1 MHNACYLLCI
11 YFCQLAIIKHH
22 EVRLCGANRAWW
34 CLSRCWDKGEAFLW
48 KMKSKKKKKRWWE
61 RVTARITPVG
71 KKVEPALPGADRE
84 LIQRAT
90 SPLCCNRALMFI
102 HFGIMAKR
110 STEVCL
116 QKFPNSHNGMRA
128 KDTIIIQG
136 GSQVQALRGLL
147 I

>member
-1 MHNACYLLCI
+1 MEN
-11 YFCQLAIIKHH
+11 
-22 EVRLCGANRAWW
+22 EVKEDEVVMGKSHGWNNT
-34 CLSRCWDKGEAFLW
+34 SGE
-48 KMKSKKKKKRWWE
+48 
-61 RVTARITPVG
+61 
-71 KKVEPALPGADRE
+71 KVEPALPGTDRE

-102 HFGIMAKR
+102 HFGITAKR